1 MKITLQKRRRNDS
14 EQCILLVAVLLQTLS
29 FFAIGFSMSRRQSLE
44 VARRPAMASTA
55 FAAGKSMGD
64 DEDYNDEDEPA
75 VRPYRNRSLAWTLRY
90 RRLNPYDK
98 VRARVISFG
107 HRSKDDWDDAVSSG
121 QLGQYVPNHPDEMY
135 APEWV
140 SWDEFLGLM
149 RDYNE
154 TRNLATSILGL
165 KSLDDYLVFVKS
177 NSKRAEGLRIPV
189 RPDLYYEDEWKDEQS
204 FFGKCEQQVLTRKP
218 AMVNPYD

>member
-1 MKITLQKRRRNDS
+1 MKMILQKGWRNDP

-29 FFAIGFSMSRRQSLE
+29 FFANGFSMSRRRSLE
-44 VARRPAMASTA
+44 KVARRWPAMASTA
-55 FAAGKSMGD
+55 LAAAGKSTGD
-64 DEDYNDEDEPA
+64 DEDYNDDEDEPPA

-154 TRNLATSILGL
+154 TRNLATNILGL
-165 KSLDDYLVFVKS
+165 KCLDDYLVFVKS

-204 FFGKCEQQVLTRKP
+204 FFGKW
-218 AMVNPYD
+218 